1 MPKTDIYQDP
11 SQEMRRRKRRIAIT
25 YALTTPLAAGT
36 LLLGLILGTVFAL
49 LGFSWVSV
57 ILFAL
62 GLLFYGLI
70 VWTTLG
76 DEEQIRKV
84 IVEELYPE
92 RSADLRR
99 LRGRYASI
107 MQEAL
112 DDRKRIERAV
122 RESPEALQ
130 RALVDTLEQVG
141 VITDTIY
148 EIAYKAQSLE
158 ESLGPVNEAREQQ
171 EIARLSQA
179 VKATQDPYLRQQ
191 YQETLETKRELLQN
205 LARVRNGLERWH
217 AQMQRAATTMDNLY
231 SQVLMLRSAEIRN
244 LTEASDLV
252 TQSLRQQVEELR
264 MTNKA
269 MDEVFSGGR

>member
-1 MPKTDIYQDP
+1 MTKADIYQDP

-25 YALTTPLAAGT
+25 YALTTPQAGITLALTLALMAVFLVLGFYVVG
-36 LLLGLILGTVFAL
+36 LLLLVVGLV
-49 LGFSWVSV
+49 
-57 ILFAL
+57 
-62 GLLFYGLI
+62 FYGLI
-70 VWTTLG
+70 VWNTLR

-84 IVEELYPE
+84 LIEELYPE
-92 RSADLRR
+92 RSADLRK

-122 RESPEALQ
+122 RESPEPLQ
-130 RALVDTLEQVG
+130 RALSDTLEQVR

-158 ESLGPVNEAREQQ
+158 ESLQPVNEARERQ
-171 EIARLSQA
+171 EIAQLNQA
-179 VKATQDPYLRQQ
+179 LQATQDPYLRRQ
-191 YQETLETKRELLQN
+191 YQETLETKQELLDN
-205 LARVRNGLERWH
+205 MARIRNGLQRWL
-217 AQMQRAATTMDNLY
+217 AQLQRAATTMDNLY

-244 LTEASDLV
+244 LTEASDVV
-252 TQSLRQQVEELR
+252 TQSLRQQVDELR

-269 MDEVFSGGR
+269 MDEVFSGR